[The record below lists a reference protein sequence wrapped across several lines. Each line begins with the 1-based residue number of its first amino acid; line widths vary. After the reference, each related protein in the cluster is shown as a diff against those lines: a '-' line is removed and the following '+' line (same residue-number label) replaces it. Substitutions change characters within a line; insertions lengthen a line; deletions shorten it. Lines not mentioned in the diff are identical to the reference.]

1 MITAELLI
9 LLVGLIVSISTLVL
23 LNRYLK
29 LHAFF
34 CLLIASFILG
44 IITNISFA
52 KIISAM
58 QTGFGSLLGQI
69 GFVVA
74 LGSCLGVMLEKTGAM
89 HVIAEK
95 ILSIFGKKRSLL
107 AMSTLGLLVGIPVFC
122 DSGFIILSRLIPTIA
137 AQSGVP
143 GSSLALAL
151 SSGLFTTHSLVP
163 PTPGPLAA
171 ATNLGLAENIGTVIL
186 IGIIGS
192 IPVGLTGYLL
202 AKKLGKEFFIHMKEM
217 HPEPGHKNVPA
228 LKAFLPLIAPIA
240 LITLATF
247 PKIFGFTGFFAQVL
261 SIAGQPFIAL
271 AIGLLLA
278 IPLVRK
284 RDHAWPE
291 WINTALMDAGI
302 ILLIT
307 GAGGAFGS
315 VIRESGLETIL
326 KGIFT
331 NYKVYGSLFIAFAFI
346 IAALLK
352 TAQGSTTSSMIITT
366 SLLAPLIATA
376 GFNEPV
382 HLSALVLAVGSG
394 GMCVSHANDSYFWVV
409 SQFGGITANDALKN
423 FTRITFFQGL
433 TGLATAILIFL
444 VW

>member
-1 MITAELLI
+1 MTTELITLLA
-9 LLVGLIVSISTLVL
+9 GLIVAISTLVV
-23 LNRYLK
+23 LNRYLR

-52 KIISAM
+52 RIVTAM
-58 QTGFGSLLGQI
+58 QSGFGSLLGQI

-89 HVIAEK
+89 HVIAQK
-95 ILSIFGKKRSLL
+95 ILSAFGKKRSLI
-107 AMSTLGLLVGIPVFC
+107 AMSTLGVLVGIPVFC

-137 AQSGVP
+137 SQSGVP

-151 SSGLFTTHSLVP
+151 STGLYTTHSLVP

-171 ATNLGLAENIGTVIL
+171 AANLGLTENIGTVIL
-186 IGIIGS
+186 IGVIGS
-192 IPVGLTGYLL
+192 IPVGLTGFLL
-202 AKKLGKEFFIHMKEM
+202 SRKLGQNFHIHLPLMNA
-217 HPEPGHKNVPA
+217 EPGHENVSA
-228 LKAFLPLIAPIA
+228 LKAFLPLIAPIM
-240 LITLATF
+240 LITLATL
-247 PKIFGFTGFFAQVL
+247 PKIFSLTGIVAEIIL
-261 SIAGQPFIAL
+261 ILGQPFIAL

-284 RDHAWPE
+284 KDKGWPE
-291 WINTALMDAGI
+291 WITTALMDAGI

-315 VIRESGLETIL
+315 VIRESGLENIL
-326 KGIFT
+326 KGIFSD
-331 NYKVYGSLFIAFAFI
+331 YKVYGSLFIGFAFLI
-346 IAALLK
+346 SALLK
-352 TAQGSTTSSMIITT
+352 TAQGSTTSAMIITT
-366 SLLAPLIATA
+366 SLIAPLIATA
-376 GFNEPV
+376 GFTNAI

-409 SQFGGITANDALKN
+409 SQFGGMSPNAALNN

-433 TGLATAILIFL
+433 AGLLTAILIFL
-444 VW
+444 IW

>member
-23 LNRYLK
+23 LNRFLK

-34 CLLIASFILG
+34 CLLIASVILG
-44 IITNISFA
+44 IITNIPFA
-52 KIISAM
+52 RILSAM

-74 LGSCLGVMLEKTGAM
+74 LGACLGVMLEKTGAM
-89 HVIAEK
+89 HVIAQK
-95 ILSIFGKKRSLL
+95 ILSTFGKKRSLH
-107 AMSTLGLLVGIPVFC
+107 AMSTMGLLVGIPVFC

-137 AQSGVP
+137 AQSGIP

-151 SSGLFTTHSLVP
+151 STGLYTTHSLVP

-186 IGIIGS
+186 VGIIGS

-202 AKKLGKEFFIHMKEM
+202 SKKFGKEFFIHMKDV
-217 HPEPGHKNVPA
+217 HPEPGHEHVA
-228 LKAFLPLIAPIA
+228 AFKAFLPLVAPIA

-247 PKIFGFTGFFAQVL
+247 PKIFGFTGFFAQL
-261 SIAGQPFIAL
+261 LAILGQPFVAL

-278 IPLVRK
+278 IPLLRK
-284 RDHAWPE
+284 REKSWPE
-291 WINTALMDAGI
+291 WINNALMDAGI

-315 VIRESGLETIL
+315 VIRESGLENIL

-331 NYKVYGSLFIAFAFI
+331 NYKVYGSLFIALAFL

-376 GFNEPV
+376 GFSDPV
-382 HLSALVLAVGSG
+382 HLCALVLAVGSG

-409 SQFGGITANDALKN
+409 SQFGGITANDALKH

-433 TGLATAILIFL
+433 TGLGTAILIFL

>member
-1 MITAELLI
+1 MTAELI
-9 LLVGLIVSISTLVL
+9 LLLAGLIVSISTLIL
-23 LNRYLK
+23 LNRYLR

-44 IITNISFA
+44 IITDISFA
-52 KIISAM
+52 RIIAAM
-58 QTGFGSLLGQI
+58 QNGFGSLLGQI

-89 HVIAEK
+89 HVIAQK
-95 ILSIFGKKRSLL
+95 ILSTFGKKRSLV

-137 AQSGVP
+137 SQSGVP

-151 SSGLFTTHSLVP
+151 STGLYTTHSLVP

-171 ATNLGLAENIGTVIL
+171 AANLGLAENIGTVIL
-186 IGIIGS
+186 IGMIGS
-192 IPVGLTGYLL
+192 IPVGLTGFFLSR
-202 AKKLGKEFFIHMKEM
+202 KLGQNFHIHLPEM
-217 HPEPGHKNVPA
+217 HAEPGHENVPA
-228 LKAFLPLIAPIA
+228 LKAFLPLITPIL
-240 LITLATF
+240 LITMATL
-247 PKIFGFTGFFAQVL
+247 PKLLGVTGIVAQIL
-261 SIAGQPFIAL
+261 SILGQPFIAL

-284 RDHAWPE
+284 KDNAWPD
-291 WINTALMDAGI
+291 WITTALMDAGI

-315 VIRESGLETIL
+315 VIRESGLENIL
-326 KGIFT
+326 KGIFSD
-331 NYKVYGSLFIAFAFI
+331 YKVYGSLFIGFAFLI
-346 IAALLK
+346 SALLK
-352 TAQGSTTSSMIITT
+352 TAQGSTTSAMIITT
-366 SLLAPLIATA
+366 SLIAPLLATA
-376 GFNEPV
+376 GFTNSV
-382 HLSALVLAVGSG
+382 HLSALVLAIGSG

-409 SQFGGITANDALKN
+409 SQFGGIAPNAALNN

-433 TGLATAILIFL
+433 TGLLTAILIFL